1 VAKATVG
8 RGKAT
13 MFKCFQ
19 INEGKIVDCPQG
31 SGNVMLYVNPDEAQR
46 RYLIEE
52 LKIDE
57 HTLQSALDPDEISRL
72 EFEPEHV
79 ALIFKRPKNYSAED
93 QYMFKVSSMGLF
105 WFRERVVLLLPEDFV
120 LFEGK
125 HFQKLSS
132 INDLVLKL
140 LYRIV
145 GHYLGHLRTINLI
158 YDSLEQKINKAMEN
172 RYLINLFSLEKG
184 MVYYQNAIHSN
195 QVVIEKIKNNAARIG
210 LSPENLEFLDDLIV
224 ENNQCY
230 KQAEIYSNIF
240 ASLMD
245 ARVSVVNNNLN
256 VLIKLLNIITIA
268 IMVPTFVVS
277 AFSMNVKI
285 PLATHPMAFWFI
297 MGMAGVSLAAFMLV
311 WRVARK

>member
-31 SGNVMLYVNPDEAQR
+31 SGTVMLYVNPDEAQR

-93 QYMFKVSSMGLF
+93 QYMFKVSS
-105 WFRERVVLLLPEDFV
+105 LPEDFV

-125 HFQKLSS
+125 QFHKLSS